1 MVKYCATNMMQCN
14 GFIILGNKFGD
25 VIIRTVSSL
34 VMGGEM
40 EQ

>member
-1 MVKYCATNMMQCN
+1 VK
-14 GFIILGNKFGD
+14 GFIILGNNFGD

-34 VMGGEM
+34 VMGGEI